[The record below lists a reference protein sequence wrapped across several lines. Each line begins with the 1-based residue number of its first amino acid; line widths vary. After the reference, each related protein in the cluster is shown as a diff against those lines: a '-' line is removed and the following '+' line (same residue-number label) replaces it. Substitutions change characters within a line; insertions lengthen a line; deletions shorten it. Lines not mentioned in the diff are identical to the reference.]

1 MTLQRSRMSSD
12 RTGPNSTSRS
22 LTPAL
27 PGWRVWPLWRRSLI
41 SAALALLAT
50 LIGWVLFP
58 VIAPINIAML
68 YLLAVVL
75 AAIYLGRGPSI
86 LAAILAVV
94 GLDFFF
100 VPPHFTF
107 AVSDSQYLLTFAG
120 LLIVGL
126 VISTL
131 MTRVREQEEQA
142 RQAQMLKATEKL
154 QSALLNSISH
164 DLRTPLVSITG
175 TLSDL
180 AEDADAIDPATR
192 HNLVE
197 TAYGEARRLNH
208 LVGNLLEITRIEAGA
223 MQARR
228 ELCDV
233 QDIIGSSL
241 EQLADRLKGRTIT
254 TDIPPDLPLVPMD
267 FVLIVQVLVNLIDNA
282 LKYSPV
288 ASPVDV
294 RVRAANSRL
303 EIQVLDRGVGIPTAD
318 LPRVFDKFYRVQRP
332 DGVSGT
338 GLGLAICKGIVEAHG
353 GKISAQHREGGG
365 TVFTVQFPL
374 ARSGLPEGSRAQ

>member
-1 MTLQRSRMSSD
+1 MTGERFKGHS
-12 RTGPNSTSRS
+12 NN
-22 LTPAL
+22 
-27 PGWRVWPLWRRSLI
+27 WRRYVQSIGL
-41 SAALALLAT
+41 AALAT
-50 LIGWVLFP
+50 LVGWLLFP
-58 VIAPINIAML
+58 AIAAINIAML
-68 YLLAVVL
+68 YLLAVVI

-86 LAAILAVV
+86 LAAVLAVV

-120 LLIVGL
+120 LIIVGL

-180 AEDADAIDPATR
+180 AEDSVAIDEGTR
-192 HNLVE
+192 HSMVE

-208 LVGNLLEITRIEAGA
+208 LVGNLLGITRIEAGA

-228 ELCDV
+228 VLCDV
-233 QDIIGSSL
+233 EDVVGSAL
-241 EQLADRLKGRTIT
+241 EQLADRLKSRQVK
-254 TDIPPDLPLVPMD
+254 TDVPGTLPLVPMD
-267 FVLIVQVLVNLIDNA
+267 FVLIVQVLVNLVDNA
-282 LKYSPV
+282 LKYSPPDSCV
-288 ASPVDV
+288 ELCA
-294 RVRAANSRL
+294 RAAGDSL
-303 EIQVLDRGVGIPTAD
+303 EIQVMDRGVGIPTAD

-338 GLGLAICKGIVEAHG
+338 GLGLAICKGIVEAHS
-353 GKISAQHREGGG
+353 GKISANHREGGG
-365 TVFTVQFPL
+365 TVFTVQLPL
-374 ARSGLPEGSRAQ
+374 EHLERPA

>member
-1 MTLQRSRMSSD
+1 MTGQGLKLHS
-12 RTGPNSTSRS
+12 NN
-22 LTPAL
+22 
-27 PGWRVWPLWRRSLI
+27 WRRYVQ
-41 SAALALLAT
+41 SAGLAALAT
-50 LIGWVLFP
+50 LIGWLFFP
-58 VIAPINIAML
+58 AIAAINIAML
-68 YLLAVVL
+68 YLLAVVI

-86 LAAILAVV
+86 LTAILSVV

-180 AEDADAIDPATR
+180 AEDSVAIDEDTR
-192 HNLVE
+192 RSMVE
-197 TAYGEARRLNH
+197 TAYGEAQRLNH

-233 QDIIGSSL
+233 EDVIGSTL
-241 EQLADRLKGRTIT
+241 EQLADRLKSRQVKTAVAGS
-254 TDIPPDLPLVPMD
+254 LPLVPMD

-282 LKYSPV
+282 LKYSPPGTCV
-288 ASPVDV
+288 EVQA
-294 RVRAANSRL
+294 RAAGDHL
-303 EIQVLDRGVGIPTAD
+303 EIQVMDRGIGIPTSD

-338 GLGLAICKGIVEAHG
+338 GLGLAICKGIVEAHAG
-353 GKISAQHREGGG
+353 RIWADHREGGG
-365 TVFTVQFPL
+365 TVFTVLLPL
-374 ARSGLPEGSRAQ
+374 ERVESSA